1 MGIRRNQQRGT
12 WQVDRR
18 YTVRGTTERV
28 RKDFPTK
35 AAAQKYLRALEE
47 DIRKVRAGEK
57 LGLLPPA
64 AADAPEKQGRT
75 FASWWQDCREHFR
88 VRNSATTLARKD
100 SLARCHLLPAFGELP
115 LASVTPALIG
125 RLQDQMLARGL
136 KPASVRQ
143 AMAVLGACLRRAYRL
158 GVSEHDPMRRVDKVK
173 VKRAEQAWTFLDFE
187 ETERYLA
194 AAAKD
199 SPTWHALLLTAVR
212 TGLRRGELLGLRW
225 LDVDLHRAVLTVRN
239 ARTKA
244 GGVKIVEGPP
254 KSGKARSV
262 GMTGRV
268 VDALRALPSRG
279 RSGYVFTTAAR
290 EPIEP
295 DRERA
300 AHRRA
305 VKRAAIGRH
314 VRFHDLRHTW
324 ASHLA
329 MRGVSLAVVQQLG
342 GWASYQMV
350 QRYAHLSRESV
361 VSAVNVLEPERQPG
375 GVDEPRP
382 LAERG
387 QVSNKVSN
395 RTLPDARPR
404 KAKPRIPYR
413 IRGLDS
419 AQGRI

>member
-18 YTVRGTTERV
+18 YVIHGTAERV

-35 AAAQKYLRALEE
+35 AEAQAYMRALEQ
-47 DIRKVRAGEK
+47 DIKKAQAGER
-57 LGLLPPA
+57 LGLLLPA
-64 AADAPEKQGRT
+64 PGAAGVQDRQGPT
-75 FASWWQDCREHFR
+75 FASWWSDCREHYR

-100 SLARCHLLPAFGELP
+100 SLAKCHLLPALGTVP
-115 LASVTPALIG
+115 VASVTPARIG
-125 RLQDQMLARGL
+125 RLQDQMLGQGL

-143 AMAVLGACLRRAYRL
+143 AMAVLGACLRRAHRL
-158 GVSEHDPMRRVDKVK
+158 GVSEHDPMRRVEKVK
-173 VKRAEQAWTFLDFE
+173 VKRAEQKWTFLDFE
-187 ETERYLA
+187 ETERYLD

-199 SPTWHALLLTAVR
+199 SPTWYALLLTAVR
-212 TGLRRGELLGLRW
+212 AGLRRGELLGLRW
-225 LDVDLHRAVLTVRN
+225 QDVDLQRAEITVRN

-254 KSGKARSV
+254 KSGNVRAV

-268 VDALRALPSRG
+268 VDALSALPSRG
-279 RSGYVFTTAAR
+279 RCRYVFTTASH

-300 AHRRA
+300 AHTRA

-361 VSAVNVLEPERQPG
+361 VSAVNVLEPERRPG
-375 GVDEPRP
+375 VG
-382 LAERG
+382 G
-387 QVSNKVSN
+387 
-395 RTLPDARPR
+395 
-404 KAKPRIPYR
+404 
-413 IRGLDS
+413 
-419 AQGRI
+419 